1 MVEFAKI
8 IRLNMRI
15 NYGEQPMTELDYYEV
30 LQVSKDCSGA
40 ELKKSYRK
48 LAMKFHPDRNPG
60 DKEAE
65 DNFKVVNEAYQVL
78 SDDEKRSIYD
88 RYGKAGLE
96 GQGMGR
102 GGFGGANMDDVM
114 DMFNSMFGGSGGFGG
129 FGKTRRDPGQKYAL
143 DFEIEVELEFHEA
156 VFGCKKE
163 IDMTYK
169 TACNDCEGTGAKDA
183 KLDSCDY
190 CGGQGQ
196 VLMRQG
202 PMQFAQTCPKCQGQ
216 GQTIKEACG
225 SCSGKGYHVE
235 EDTVTV
241 TIPAGVDSGN
251 RLKAQGYGNEGKG
264 DQRGDLY
271 ITFRVNDDEHFV
283 RNGPDIY
290 IEVPVFFTQSILGET
305 ISIPTL
311 DGELDLE
318 LKKGTSDK
326 EQYVFPDEGVVDV
339 HSGRKGRL
347 IAQIKMVLPKK
358 INDEQ
363 KELLEKLQESYGVES
378 RPHKS
383 TFDAAFD
390 RVKSWFKG

>member
-1 MVEFAKI
+1 
-8 IRLNMRI
+8 
-15 NYGEQPMTELDYYEV
+15 MTELDYYEV
-30 LQVSKDCSGA
+30 LEVTKDCSGA

-48 LAMKFHPDRNPG
+48 LAMKFHPDRNPD

-65 DNFKVVNEAYQVL
+65 DSFKVVNEAYQVL
-78 SDDEKRSIYD
+78 SDEEKRSIYD

-96 GQGMGR
+96 GQGMGQ

-114 DMFNSMFGGSGGFGG
+114 DMFNSMFGGAGGGFGG
-129 FGKTRRDPGQKYAL
+129 SRQSRRDPGQKYPL
-143 DFEIEVELEFHEA
+143 DFEIEVPLEFHEA
-156 VFGCKKE
+156 VFGCKKD

-169 TACNDCEGTGAKDA
+169 TSCEPCEGTGAKDA
-183 KLDSCDY
+183 KVESCDY

-225 SCSGKGYHVE
+225 SCSGKGYQVK

-241 TIPAGVDSGN
+241 TVPAGVDSGN
-251 RLKAQGYGNEGKG
+251 RLRAQGYGNEGKG
-264 DQRGDLY
+264 DQRGDLI
-271 ITFRVNDDEHFV
+271 ITFAVKEDENFI
-283 RNGPDIY
+283 RNGSDIY
-290 IEVPVFFTQSILGET
+290 IEVPVFFTQAILGET
-305 ISIPTL
+305 LAIPAL

-318 LKKGTSDK
+318 LRKGTTDK

-339 HSGRKGRL
+339 HSGQKGRL
-347 IAQIKMVLPKK
+347 VAQIKMVLPKK

-363 KELLEKLQESYGVES
+363 KELLEKLQESYGLES

-383 TFDAAFD
+383 ALDDAFG
-390 RVKSWFKG
+390 RVKSWFKS

>member
-1 MVEFAKI
+1 
-8 IRLNMRI
+8 
-15 NYGEQPMTELDYYEV
+15 MTELDYYEV
-30 LQVSKDCSGA
+30 LEVSKSCSGA

-48 LAMKFHPDRNPG
+48 LAMKYHPDRNPG

-65 DNFKVVNEAYQVL
+65 DQFKIVNEAYQVL

-96 GQGMGR
+96 GQGAGR

-129 FGKTRRDPGQKYAL
+129 FGQTRRDPNQKYAL
-143 DFEIEVELEFHEA
+143 DFEIEVALEFHEA

-169 TACNDCEGTGAKDA
+169 TACEDCDGTGAKDA
-183 KLDSCDY
+183 KLETCEY
-190 CGGQGQ
+190 CQGQGQ

-202 PMQFAQTCPKCQGQ
+202 PMQFAQTCPKCQGE
-216 GQTIKEACG
+216 GKIVKEACG

-235 EDTVTV
+235 EDTVIVTV
-241 TIPAGVDSGN
+241 PAGVDSGN
-251 RLKAQGYGNEGKG
+251 RLKAQGYGNEGRNN
-264 DQRGDLY
+264 QRGDLY
-271 ITFRVNDDEHFV
+271 ITFRVKDDENFV
-283 RNGPDIY
+283 RNGNDIY

-311 DGELDLE
+311 DGEKE
-318 LKKGTSDK
+318 LTLNQGTMDK
-326 EQYVFPDEGVVDV
+326 EQYQFPGEGVADV
-339 HSGRKGRL
+339 HSGQKGRL
-347 IAQIKMVLPKK
+347 IAQIKLVLPKK
-358 INDEQ
+358 TDDTQ
-363 KELLEKLQESYGVES
+363 QELLEKLQESYGVES
-378 RPHKS
+378 NPHKS

-390 RVKSWFKG
+390 RVKSWFKN

>member
-1 MVEFAKI
+1 
-8 IRLNMRI
+8 
-15 NYGEQPMTELDYYEV
+15 MTELDYYEV
-30 LQVSKDCSGA
+30 LEVSRDCSGS

-48 LAMKFHPDRNPG
+48 LAMKYHPDRNPD

-65 DNFKVVNEAYQVL
+65 EQFKIVNEAYQVL
-78 SDDEKRSIYD
+78 SDEEKRSIYD

-102 GGFGGANMDDVM
+102 GGFGGTSMDDVM
-114 DMFNSMFGGSGGFGG
+114 DIFNSMFGGAGGFGG
-129 FGKTRRDPGQKYAL
+129 FGQSRRDRNQKYPL
-143 DFEIEVELEFHEA
+143 DFEIEVPLKFHEA
-156 VFGCKKE
+156 VFGCQKE

-169 TACNDCEGTGAKDA
+169 TYCTDCDGTGAKDA
-183 KLDSCDY
+183 KVETCEY

-216 GQTIKEACG
+216 GTMVKEACG
-225 SCSGKGYHVE
+225 SCSGKGYHIE
-235 EDTVTV
+235 DDTVTV

-251 RLKAQGYGNEGKG
+251 RLKARGYGNEGKG

-271 ITFRVNDDEHFV
+271 ITFAVEEDENFV

-305 ISIPTL
+305 IMIPSL
-311 DGELDLE
+311 DGELELN
-318 LKKGTSDK
+318 LKKGTVDK
-326 EQYVFPDEGVVDV
+326 EQYIFDGEGVVDV

-347 IAQIKMVLPKK
+347 IAQVSLVLPKK
-358 INDEQ
+358 FNDEQ

-378 RPHKS
+378 HPHKN
-383 TFDAAFD
+383 TFDSAFE
-390 RVKSWFKG
+390 RVKSWFKN